1 MMNRKMD
8 IHEILEIFGIPNV
21 SDITGGCN
29 LNAEGS
35 EVEVC

>member
-1 MMNRKMD
+1 MNRKMN
-8 IHEILEIFGIPNV
+8 IHEILEIFGIHNV

-29 LNAEGS
+29 LTGEGS